1 MQILYGKL
9 RFLCDISKMSENE
22 LLEINDVSDFINVY
36 QKAPE
41 IDLPWLELK
50 VKQSKLEKTLKRLL
64 ILAQST

>member
-22 LLEINDVSDFINVY
+22 LLEINKRFDFINVY

-50 VKQSKLEKTLKRLL
+50 
-64 ILAQST
+64 A